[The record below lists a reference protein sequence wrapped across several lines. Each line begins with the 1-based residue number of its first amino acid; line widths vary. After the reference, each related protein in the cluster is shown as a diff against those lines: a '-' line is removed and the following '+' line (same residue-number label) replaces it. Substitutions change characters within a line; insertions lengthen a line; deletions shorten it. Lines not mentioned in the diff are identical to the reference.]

1 MKRYMADPKELVE
14 QILAGDRDSF
24 RTLIKQ
30 YQRLVSH
37 VVYRLIPAGPDQ
49 EDLSQEVFIRVYQ
62 HLDRF
67 RFDSK
72 LSTWI
77 ARIAYN
83 TCLNFLE
90 KKKLPL
96 YDDLVAED
104 DREFEPVA
112 PDEISRPDFGFE
124 AVETGV
130 ILQKEIEQLPAV
142 YKTVLTLY
150 HLDQLSYIE
159 IADIMNMPVGTIKSH
174 LFRARRMLKDKL
186 LSKYQREE
194 L

>member
-1 MKRYMADPKELVE
+1 MSDPKELVE
-14 QILAGDRDSF
+14 QILAGDQNSF

-77 ARIAYN
+77 ARITYN

-96 YDDLVAED
+96 YDDLVTDD
-104 DREFEPVA
+104 DRDFEPTA
-112 PDEISRPDFGFE
+112 PDEIARPDLNFE
-124 AVETGV
+124 AAETGV

-142 YKTVLTLY
+142 YKAVLTLY
-150 HLDQLSYIE
+150 HLDQMSYIE

-174 LFRARRMLKDKL
+174 LFRARKMLKDKL
-186 LSKYQREE
+186 LTKYQREE

>member
-1 MKRYMADPKELVE
+1 MADPKALVE
-14 QILAGDRDSF
+14 QILAGDQDSF
-24 RTLIKQ
+24 RTLIQQ

-37 VVYRLIPAGPDQ
+37 IVFRLIPAGPDQ

-77 ARIAYN
+77 ARITYN

-96 YDDLVAED
+96 YDDLTAES
-104 DREFEPVA
+104 DRDFEPTA
-112 PDEISRPDFGFE
+112 PDEVARPDFAFE
-124 AVETGV
+124 AAETGT
-130 ILQKEIEQLPAV
+130 ILQKEIARLPPV
-142 YKTVLTLY
+142 FKTVLTLY
-150 HLDQLSYIE
+150 HLDQMSYVE
-159 IADIMNMPVGTIKSH
+159 IADIMNLPVGTIKSH
-174 LFRARRMLKDKL
+174 LFRARKKLKERL
-186 LSKYQREE
+186 LTRYQREE